1 VPLKGLSCA
10 DGPQGTWLICW
21 TISASILILLFA
33 MAWPAC
39 AQTTPASHMSNL
51 DRAIAFAVY
60 REDLTNKFETRKDVC
75 VVFSTLLNVNQKGV
89 LADLKERKLL
99 VHPYTWCNKG
109 PTGLT
114 ISVLAPVKESTPGIF
129 EITIEVGDDRP
140 ILEKGEHF
148 GTLLRRGIY
157 TIECKDDS
165 EPVLVQYKEVPR
177 EGHCG
182 DETKD
187 HC

>member
-1 VPLKGLSCA
+1 MR
-10 DGPQGTWLICW
+10 W
-21 TISASILILLFA
+21 TITKSILILFT

-39 AQTTPASHMSNL
+39 AQTKTTPASHMSNL
-51 DRAIAFAVY
+51 DRAIAFAAY
-60 REDLTNKFETRKDVC
+60 KEDLTNKFEARKDVC
-75 VVFSTLLNVNQKGV
+75 IVFSTLLNVNQKEILV
-89 LADLKERKLL
+89 DLKQRKLL

-114 ISVLAPVKESTPGIF
+114 ISVLAPVQEPTPGTF

-140 ILEKGEHF
+140 ILERGEHF
-148 GTLLRRGIY
+148 GTLLRRAIY
-157 TIECKDDS
+157 TVKCEDGS

-177 EGHCG
+177 EDHCG
-182 DETKD
+182 GND